1 MKDATKLVFENL
13 FGEKQGSKENQP
25 RLTNKIQQQIK
36 DKISMIRNKKQKS
49 PYLSG
54 NKKSPY
60 LSGNK
65 KSPYLS
71 KYNSK

>member
-36 DKISMIRNKKQKS
+36 DKISMIRNKK
-49 PYLSG
+49 
-54 NKKSPY
+54 
-60 LSGNK
+60 
-65 KSPYLS
+65 
-71 KYNSK
+71 